1 MDITFTGIRY
11 KGKRRKYVRSQIERE
26 VARWLKTWVCYGFLV
41 TALFIDARPGFAQET
56 RIRAAYSAM
65 SGSMSWVWAAKEGGY
80 FDQHGLKVDL
90 IYIGGTAQLFQSMLA
105 GEIGFGVGGGPSII
119 SVNTQRT
126 SIVAIAGTLNRMVMK
141 IMAIPQIRSSADIR
155 GKRIA
160 ITRYG
165 TSTDFAARLFLK
177 SWGLSPEKDAVILQ
191 VGSVPN
197 IVASLQSGASQ
208 AGALS
213 PPAHLQAEKMGFA
226 ELMDLSKGD
235 IYYPFTY
242 VAVSAAFLE
251 KNRNLMR
258 PFLAASVEGIR
269 RFKTDKPFAKKLIA
283 KYLRISD
290 DKVLEETHQLF
301 SELFE
306 RVSYVKREGV
316 TSLVQILA
324 EKDPKAETVKV
335 DSIIDNQFVR
345 ELETSGFI
353 NNLYRD
359 K

>member
-1 MDITFTGIRY
+1 
-11 KGKRRKYVRSQIERE
+11 
-26 VARWLKTWVCYGFLV
+26 
-41 TALFIDARPGFAQET
+41 
-56 RIRAAYSAM
+56 
-65 SGSMSWVWAAKEGGY
+65 
-80 FDQHGLKVDL
+80 
-90 IYIGGTAQLFQSMLA
+90 
-105 GEIGFGVGGGPSII
+105 
-119 SVNTQRT
+119 VNTQRT
-126 SIVAIAGTLNRMVMK
+126 SIVAIAGTLNRMIMK